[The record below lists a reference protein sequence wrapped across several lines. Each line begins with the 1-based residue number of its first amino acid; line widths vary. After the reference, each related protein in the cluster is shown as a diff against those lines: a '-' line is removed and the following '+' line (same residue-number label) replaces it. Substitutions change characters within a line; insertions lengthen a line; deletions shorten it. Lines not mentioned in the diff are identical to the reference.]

1 MTAVIHKN
9 IDQVQMILDQA
20 KQLDI
25 LKDLIDKTEVERKS
39 PLWVASGHGVN
50 NICQLLLE
58 NKSDVDGTIEV
69 EGLEVHG
76 TFVVSLT
83 KCSTEKSIVS

>member
-1 MTAVIHKN
+1 MAIDFVNAVEAEGSMAVLVG
-9 IDQVQMILDQA
+9 IDGTCLMALDEA
-20 KQLDI
+20 AEDG
-25 LKDLIDKTEVERKS
+25 VETD
-39 PLWVASGHGVN
+39 
-50 NICQLLLE
+50 
-58 NKSDVDGTIEV
+58 DVDGTIEV